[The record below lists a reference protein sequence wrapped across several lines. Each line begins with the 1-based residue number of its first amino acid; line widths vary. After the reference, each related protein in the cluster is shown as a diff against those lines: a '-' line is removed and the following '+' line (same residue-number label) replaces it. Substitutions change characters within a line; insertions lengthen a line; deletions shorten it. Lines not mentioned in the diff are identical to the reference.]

1 MTLTLSF
8 LVSSLFPIEVTDF
21 SCAISWEKKQTELSL
36 IRLAWRGVRHE
47 VKDTRVPP
55 RMHFSTFSFIF
66 TTSNATTEYCNDSII
81 KGHGKAS
88 AMMAAGR

>member
-1 MTLTLSF
+1 
-8 LVSSLFPIEVTDF
+8 VLFHE
-21 SCAISWEKKQTELSL
+21 EKKTDGIITYSPCVA
-36 IRLAWRGVRHE
+36 RRHE
-47 VKDTRVPP
+47 VKDTRVPL